1 MASLNDIETKVQYI
15 IGLLDA
21 RTTKTITGVLPL
33 TFTTTEDKLRDW
45 EIRGNDDVGENL
57 FDGEFVQGY
66 YSTSSGTLTGS
77 TRYIAS
83 SKFQVIAGQTYTIS
97 FTCAK
102 QGTTGGGA
110 YGDGFVSFWNG
121 STYLSYV
128 QPTKT
133 GGQTFTA
140 PENATLCALNVGAG
154 GTGGTLVVTD
164 ISEVMLVRG
173 STAPSTYIPYQQ
185 GVGQRTENGYIIPL
199 SINGDT
205 VNLPIGNS
213 PLTAGQSISKTS
225 TGVDIATTEGENT
238 ISTTLYNK
246 PEMTIKY
253 K

>member
-45 EIRGNDDVGENL
+45 EIRGNDDIYDGQQGVGERTENL
-57 FDGEFVQGY
+57 WNHTIEQGTILNTGVDEPSDTRVRSVEYIPVEQRQYTIKFDGADEVLIFGFDANKANAQLL
-66 YSTSSGTLTGS
+66 YSGWH
-77 TRYIAS
+77 AS
-83 SKFQVIAGQTYTIS
+83 AF
-97 FTCAK
+97 
-102 QGTTGGGA
+102 
-110 YGDGFVSFWNG
+110 
-121 STYLSYV
+121 
-128 QPTKT
+128 
-133 GGQTFTA
+133 TFTVA
-140 PENATLCALNVGAG
+140 QNIAYIRTVFRFENNANIVPSD
-154 GTGGTLVVTD
+154 VTN
-164 ISEVMLVRG
+164 IMLVNG
-173 STAPSTYIPYQQ
+173 STAPSTYVPY
-185 GVGQRTENGYIIPL
+185 GYEIPL
-199 SINGDT
+199 SVNGT
-205 VNLPIGNS
+205 PQTFYIGNS

>member
-33 TFTTTEDKLRDW
+33 TFTTTEDKLMDW
-45 EIRGNDDVGENL
+45 EIMGNDLPGTENL
-57 FDGEFVQGY
+57 LPNVFRQGVTNAFETPNRITAITPILCNVGDTFSAKAEDGFRFA
-66 YSTSSGTLTGS
+66 L
-77 TRYIAS
+77 YIANEAGYQQFTNS
-83 SKFQVIAGQTYTIS
+83 TLLDIANRVYDSGWKTI
-97 FTCAK
+97 F
-102 QGTTGGGA
+102 
-110 YGDGFVSFWNG
+110 
-121 STYLSYV
+121 
-128 QPTKT
+128 TKT
-133 GGQTFTA
+133 ITETQAKCVIIMVSYSDNSNITPSDAAQSIT
-140 PENATLCALNVGAG
+140 
-154 GTGGTLVVTD
+154 
-164 ISEVMLVRG
+164 LVRG

-199 SINGDT
+199 SVNGDT
-205 VNLPIGNS
+205 VNLPIGNA

-225 TGVDIATTEGENT
+225 TGIDIATTEGENT